1 MMATGPTGGDLLAQ
15 TLRRAGVTQVFALH
29 GGHLEALLKGC
40 VENDIAMLDFRH
52 EAAAGHAA
60 DAYARATA
68 GISRRIG
75 VEFGLASGAAKQV
88 RVPQVRGAVLRR
100 RRDRH
105 ATHRIARRGIGLR
118 VA

>member
-1 MMATGPTGGDLLAQ
+1 MVM
-15 TLRRAGVTQVFALH
+15 RR
-29 GGHLEALLKGC
+29 
-40 VENDIAMLDFRH
+40 M
-52 EAAAGHAA
+52 AAAC
-60 DAYARATA
+60 AYARATA